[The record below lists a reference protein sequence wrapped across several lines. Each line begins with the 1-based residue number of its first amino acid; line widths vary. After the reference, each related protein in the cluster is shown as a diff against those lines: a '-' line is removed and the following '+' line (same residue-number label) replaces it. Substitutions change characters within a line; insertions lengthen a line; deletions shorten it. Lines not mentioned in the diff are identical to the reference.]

1 MIYRM
6 FDLARGPGRLHG
18 RLIVSV
24 QVARFGEPGVMEVWS
39 DGPTDSAQISR
50 GSCWVSSTHGSTFR
64 DDAKCRLFASLL
76 TMTIC
81 SSNS

>member
-1 MIYRM
+1 M

-39 DGPTDSAQISR
+39 DGPTDSAQDLSR
-50 GSCWVSSTHGSTFR
+50 FLLGQQYARFC
-64 DDAKCRLFASLL
+64 ASR
-76 TMTIC
+76 
-81 SSNS
+81 